1 MNTAMGFATR
11 CALALGGMVVALTAA
26 AGSTGAPAI
35 ALDVGHSRPKPGATS
50 ARGVHEFEFNRALAQ
65 TIAEVLRQR
74 GMRVTLIG
82 ADGDMN
88 DLYARTLPA
97 AGADFFLSIHHDSVQ
112 PQYLQSWTVDGAPHR
127 YSDRFSGFSLFVSRQ
142 NPYFAQSLTCAAQLG
157 AQLRAA
163 GFQPSAHHAEPL
175 PGENRSFVDREN
187 GVYTF
192 DNLVVLRTASQPA
205 ALLEAGIIVN
215 RADEQTLRQP
225 ATRARIATA
234 VADSL
239 ERCLARPGAATP

>member
-1 MNTAMGFATR
+1 MGFATK
-11 CALALGGMVVALTAA
+11 CTLALGSMVVALSAAVSGPAA
-26 AGSTGAPAI
+26 ALSV
-35 ALDVGHSRPKPGATS
+35 ALDIGHSRQKPGAVS
-50 ARGVHEFEFNRALAQ
+50 ARGVNEFEFNRALAQ

-74 GMRVTLIG
+74 GVRVTLIG

-88 DLYARTLPA
+88 DLYARTHLA

-112 PQYLQSWTVDGAPHR
+112 PQYLQSWTVDGAPRH

-142 NPYFAQSLTCAAQLG
+142 NPYFAQSLSCAALLG

-163 GFQPSAHHAEPL
+163 GFQPSAHHAEPI
-175 PGENRSFVDREN
+175 PGENRSFVDWEN
-187 GVYTF
+187 GVYAF

-234 VADSL
+234 VADGL
-239 ERCLARPGAATP
+239 ERCLARPSAATP